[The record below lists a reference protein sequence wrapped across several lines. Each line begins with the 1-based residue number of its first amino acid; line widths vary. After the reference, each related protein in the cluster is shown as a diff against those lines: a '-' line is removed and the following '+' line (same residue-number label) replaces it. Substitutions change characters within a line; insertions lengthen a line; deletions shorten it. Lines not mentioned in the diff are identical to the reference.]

1 MKKKINSKIL
11 SVLFLFL
18 IIIIWKVVVT
28 IFNVPTHI
36 LPPPED
42 ILFKFIQLVQTSV
55 LQTNFLATLEEIAIG
70 FSVGAILGM
79 VIGYILAK
87 VEILER
93 ALSPYILIFQT
104 APKISLAPL
113 FVLWFGLGITS
124 KVVLIAL
131 VTLFPVMINMILGV
145 RSTDRNYYYLLKVLK
160 ANKFQVMTKV
170 ELKNALPYLFTGVR
184 LALVMS
190 ITAAVIGEMM
200 GSRAG
205 LGFLLILGNEMYDIT
220 LLLTVILVISLLSFF
235 LDIGMKK
242 LQEKM
247 LAWHESTQKG

>member
-1 MKKKINSKIL
+1 MKNLRTKSMSFL
-11 SVLFLFL
+11 VL
-18 IIIIWKVVVT
+18 IAIVVIWKIMVT
-28 IFNVPTHI
+28 LLKTPTHI

-42 ILFKFIQLVQTSV
+42 ILFKFVELVRNSV
-55 LQTNFLATLEEIAIG
+55 LQKNFLATLEEIVIG
-70 FSVGAILGM
+70 FSVGAGLGIVM
-79 VIGYILAK
+79 GYILAK
-87 VEILER
+87 VELLER

-113 FVLWFGLGITS
+113 FVLWFGLGILS

-145 RSTDRNYYYLLKVLK
+145 RSTEKNYYHLMRMLRARPWQIMLKL
-160 ANKFQVMTKV
+160 
-170 ELKNALPYLFTGVR
+170 ELMNSLPYLMTGLRVG
-184 LALVMS
+184 LVLS

-220 LLLTVILVISLLSFF
+220 LLMTVILVISLLSFF
-235 LDIGMKK
+235 LDVGMKK
-242 LQEKM
+242 LQDR
-247 LAWHESTQKG
+247 LLSWHESSAK

>member
-1 MKKKINSKIL
+1 VVLIVVWKIL
-11 SVLFLFL
+11 VTVLQ
-18 IIIIWKVVVT
+18 T
-28 IFNVPTHI
+28 PTHI

-42 ILFKFIQLVQTSV
+42 ILLKFLQLWKNSV
-55 LQTNFLATLEEIAIG
+55 LQKNFLATLEEIVIG
-70 FSVGAILGM
+70 FASGAGLGIIL
-79 VIGYILAK
+79 GYILAR
-87 VEILER
+87 VHVLER

-113 FVLWFGLGITS
+113 FVLWFGLGILS

-145 RSTDRNYYYLLKVLK
+145 RSTGKDYYDLMKVLRAK
-160 ANKFQVMTKV
+160 PWQVMLKV
-170 ELKNALPYLFTGVR
+170 ELMNALPYLMTGLRVG
-184 LALVMS
+184 LVLS

-220 LLLTVILVISLLSFF
+220 LLLTVIIVISLLSFF
-235 LDIGMKK
+235 LDVGMKK
-242 LQEKM
+242 LQQK
-247 LAWHESTQKG
+247 LLSWHESAEKAG